1 MDADN
6 LKTEVLLELIFC
18 VESKETDND
27 VINSILPIY
36 IRKLNCF
43 MAGVIQNSNSNLI
56 EKQVFPYIFKKNE
69 AWEYLKDTIINS
81 EKDKSED
88 FYELKYNE
96 NIYYVYYLSQYGFL
110 ILGRKKP
117 FEHVFKNEFRFVVN
131 FLGKILSQS
140 IEDNLRKETEKKLA
154 EERQL
159 LRTIIDNIPI
169 NIYAKDL
176 EYRKTLANVSEL
188 KHLGIKHE
196 SDVLGK
202 SDLDLYGA
210 EIAKNT
216 MIEDQEVLLLNKPIL
231 GVEKHV
237 SNDNW
242 ALISKLPLKNE
253 LGEIIGLVGIS
264 IDYTERKKIQEQL
277 SVFLNLFDN
286 ISDAVQVNTED
297 GQLFYLNKIASE
309 RLGIPVDKVQNFK
322 VTDYLVIYPTME
334 AWKKHVDELKKSD
347 FITTEGI
354 NQNQKTGEEFPV
366 EVTVKY
372 VDINGKGFIVAISR
386 DISERKKAEL
396 ALQESEEKFRFMTE
410 SSSDVIWHL
419 DSDFICDYISPADE
433 RMRGFTKDEAIGK
446 PLWNSLKPEGVE
458 HVKQINAKRIAE
470 EKNGIKTGT
479 VHLELEQLCKDGSW
493 IWTEANSS
501 LHYNEAG
508 EIIGYHGITRDIT
521 ERKKAEEELRWNQS
535 LLQLMSNSSPL
546 GFLVVD
552 NRTDKILYFNHQF
565 CQIWG
570 IEHLAERMQL
580 GELNNNDIIPH
591 CLSVL
596 ADVPAFTESCKPLQ
610 FENNRI
616 VLEDDIVFTEGRTVH
631 RFTTQIRGE
640 NDEYYGRFYIFEDI
654 TKRKQIEVELQM
666 NEKKYRRITENML
679 DIIWTSDM
687 HFNLTFLSPSAE
699 KLYGEPIDIQI
710 RRPLNEK
717 FTPKS
722 LEKMFT
728 EFSLEMAKEK
738 DPKTD
743 KNRTLKLE
751 IEHYRSDK
759 STFWAEINMSILRDE
774 FGTATGIQGV
784 TRDISDRKQAEDALR
799 TSEERKASLIA
810 SMSDIVYVLDNNL
823 VLNEYHMPEGGE
835 LILDPKP
842 FLGRPYDDIPLP
854 QPAQTIIKNAL
865 LFCIKSRKFTKVE
878 YYLDTPKSR
887 FWYELHATVLND
899 QHGVQ
904 TGTTCIIR
912 DITYRKQREEV
923 IKQQVKMQEILIK
936 ISSVYININL
946 LEVESTIQSSLKELG
961 EFVGADRAYIY
972 DYDFVN
978 NTTSNTYEWCAN
990 GVEPE
995 IDISQ
1000 DIPLEE
1006 IPYSLGKHLKGEE
1019 LHIDNVSELP
1029 DEGPE
1034 SIKSK
1039 LEPQGLKSVISIP
1052 MMSSGKLLG
1061 FVGFDSLK
1069 EYHTYSD
1076 KEKKLL
1082 EVFSQMLVN
1091 VRERKRSGS
1100 LLMLQEE
1107 KYRNIISNMDLG
1119 IIEVDLEENI
1129 MYANQSF
1136 CNISGYSNEELLS
1149 MKTATFLFSSA
1160 EERLLDS
1167 KLKNRHQG
1175 LSDSYELAVKNKNG
1189 EQRWWFVSGAP
1200 NYNDNNELI
1209 GSIGIHLDITN
1220 QKKLEKELEQAIVVA
1235 EDASKAK
1242 EVFLANMSH
1251 EIRTPLNVITGMVR
1265 ELGKENLTPRQK
1277 SYVNH
1282 SETAAFH
1289 LLTIINN
1296 ILDMSKIEAGEF
1308 ELDNKN
1314 FSISAVASDV
1324 WSILYSKAKE
1334 KNLELNIVES
1344 PEINRSLIGDAGRLR
1359 QILINL
1365 IGNALKFTEKGSI
1378 ELKISVKDSNKS
1390 YQRLLFE
1397 VNDSG
1402 IGMSD
1407 EFLNKLFDKFSQEDG
1422 DFNRKFEGTGLGM
1435 SITKELVQLMGGKV
1449 VAKSQKGKGTQIS
1462 FELNFPIGD
1471 ESKLVD
1477 KNTISVVPNYFVGI
1491 KVLLVEDNEMNRF
1504 IAIQSLNY
1512 VGCKVTEAENGLE
1525 AIKQIKENE
1534 FDLVLMDIQM
1544 PEMDGVEATKQI
1556 RNILGKQIPIIALTA
1571 NAFKHDIDLYLA
1583 VGMNDYLIKPYRE
1596 EDLYRKIEMYTKSF
1610 QRLNKK
1616 INVQEI
1622 IHPLYDLKDLVEISR
1637 GDKSFVNKML
1647 EVFLNASNQAIIQFS
1662 VDYENN
1668 NIEGIRKLAHKL
1680 KPSIDNMGIVSLKDK
1695 IRMLERFELDHIEEI
1710 DLSIIVK
1717 EVSTILQQVSD
1728 EINRNEG
1735 L

>member
-18 VESKETDND
+18 VESKETDD
-27 VINSILPIY
+27 EVINGFLPIY

-43 MAGVIQNSNSNLI
+43 MAGVIRNSNSELI
-56 EKQVFPYIFKKNE
+56 EKQVYPVVFKKDE
-69 AWEYLKDTIINS
+69 TWEYLKNTIVGFENN
-81 EKDKSED
+81 KSEAHS
-88 FYELKYNE
+88 ELKYKE
-96 NIYYVYYLSQYGFL
+96 NFYYVYYLSQYGFL

-140 IEDNLRKETEKKLA
+140 IEDILRKKAEKKLA

-176 EYRKTLANVSEL
+176 EYKKTLANISEL
-188 KHLGIKHE
+188 KHLGKKSE
-196 SDVLGK
+196 SEVLGK
-202 SDLDLYGA
+202 SDLDLYGE
-210 EIAKNT
+210 EISKNT
-216 MIEDQEVLLLNKPIL
+216 IIEDEQVILHGNPIL

-237 SNDNW
+237 GNDNW

-253 LGEIIGLVGIS
+253 LGEVTGMVGIS
-264 IDYTERKKIQEQL
+264 IDYTERKKTQEQL

-297 GQLFYLNKIASE
+297 GQLFYLNKMASE
-309 RLGIPVDKVQNFK
+309 RLGIPVDKVANFK
-322 VTDYLVIYPTME
+322 VTDYLVIFPTME
-334 AWKKHVDELKKSD
+334 AWKKHVGELKIKD
-347 FITTEGI
+347 FITSEGV
-354 NQNQKTGEEFPV
+354 NLNQKTGQKFPV

-372 VDINGKGFIVAISR
+372 VDVNGKGFVVAISR
-386 DISERKKAEL
+386 DISERKQAEL
-396 ALQESEEKFRFMTE
+396 ALQVSEEKFRLMTE
-410 SSSDVIWHL
+410 NSSDVIWHL
-419 DSDFICDYISPADE
+419 DSNYICDYISPADE
-433 RMRGFTKDEAIGK
+433 QMRGYKQEEAVGK
-446 PLWNSLKPEGVE
+446 PLWNLLKPEGIE
-458 HVKQINAKRIAE
+458 QVKIINSQRLADE
-470 EKNGIKTGT
+470 QLGIKTGT
-479 VHLELEQLCKDGSW
+479 IHYELEQLCKDGSW

-501 LHYNEAG
+501 VHYNENG
-508 EIIGYHGITRDIT
+508 EVIGYHGVTRDIT

-552 NRTDKILYFNHQF
+552 NRTDAILYFNQQF

-570 IEHLAERMQL
+570 IENLADRMRL
-580 GELNNNDIIPH
+580 GELKNNDIIPY
-591 CLSVL
+591 CLPVL
-596 ADVPAFTESCKPLQ
+596 SDVEAFAESCKPLQ
-610 FENNRI
+610 AENNRV
-616 VLEDDIVFTEGRTVH
+616 VLEDDIAFTQGRTVH

-640 NDEYYGRFYIFEDI
+640 NDEYFGRFYIFEDI
-654 TKRKQIEVELQM
+654 TKRKQIEVELQT
-666 NEKKYRRITENML
+666 NEKKYRQITENML
-679 DIIWTSDM
+679 DIVWTSDM
-687 HFNLTFLSPSAE
+687 HFNLNFLSPSAE
-699 KLYGEPIDIQI
+699 KLYGEPIERQI

-722 LEKMFT
+722 LEKILS
-728 EFSLEMAKEK
+728 EFSVEMENEK
-738 DPKTD
+738 NPATD

-751 IEHYRSDK
+751 VEHYRADK

-774 FGTATGIQGV
+774 FGVATGIQGV
-784 TRDISDRKQAEDALR
+784 TRDISDRKQAEDALKK
-799 TSEERKASLIA
+799 SEERKASLIA
-810 SMSDIVYVLDNNL
+810 SMNDIVYVLDNDL
-823 VLNEYHMPEGGE
+823 ILNEYHMPQSGE

-842 FLGRPYDDIPLP
+842 YLGRPFDDIPLP
-854 QPAQTIIKNAL
+854 LHAKSIIKKAL
-865 LFCIKSRKFTKVE
+865 LFCIQSRKFTKVE
-878 YYLDTPKSR
+878 YYLDTPKTR
-887 FWYELHATVLND
+887 FWFELHATVLND
-899 QHGVQ
+899 QNGVQ
-904 TGTTCIIR
+904 SGTTCIIR

-946 LEVESTIQSSLKELG
+946 EEVESTIQSSLKELG
-961 EFVGADRAYIY
+961 EFVSADRAYIY

-978 NTTSNTYEWCAN
+978 NTTSNTYEWCAA

-995 IDISQ
+995 IDIAQ
-1000 DIPLEE
+1000 DIPLEG
-1006 IPYSLGKHLKGEE
+1006 IPFSLGKHLKGEE
-1019 LHIDNVSELP
+1019 LHIDNVSALP

-1061 FVGFDSLK
+1061 FVGFDSVK
-1069 EYHTYSD
+1069 EYHTYSE
-1076 KEKKLL
+1076 KEKNLL

-1091 VRERKRSGS
+1091 VRERKRSGT

-1107 KYRNIISNMDLG
+1107 KYRNIISNMNLG
-1119 IIEVDLEENI
+1119 IIEVDNDENI

-1136 CNISGYSNEELLS
+1136 CNISGYSNKELLS
-1149 MKTATFLFSSA
+1149 MKTLTFLNSSDDKL
-1160 EERLLDS
+1160 LLDS
-1167 KLKNRHQG
+1167 KLNNRKKG

-1200 NYNDNNELI
+1200 NYNDNNELV

-1220 QKKLEKELEQAIVVA
+1220 QKKLEKELEQAIIVA
-1235 EDASKAK
+1235 ENASKAK

-1265 ELGKENLTPRQK
+1265 ELGKENLTTRQK
-1277 SYVNH
+1277 SFVNH
-1282 SETAAFH
+1282 SETAAYH

-1308 ELDNKN
+1308 ELDNKD

-1334 KNLELNIVES
+1334 KNLELRILES
-1344 PEINRSLIGDAGRLR
+1344 PEIHRSLIGDAGRLR

-1365 IGNALKFTEKGSI
+1365 IGNALKFTELGFV
-1378 ELKISVKDSNKS
+1378 ELKISVKNSNK
-1390 YQRLLFE
+1390 YFQRLLFE

-1402 IGMSD
+1402 IGMSE
-1407 EFLNKLFDKFSQEDG
+1407 EFLHKLFDKFSQEDG
-1422 DFNRKFEGTGLGM
+1422 NFNRRFEGTGLGM
-1435 SITKELVQLMGGKV
+1435 SISKELVQLMGGIV
-1449 VAKSQKGKGTQIS
+1449 VAKSQKGMGTQIS
-1462 FELNFPIGD
+1462 FELNLPIGD

-1477 KNTISVVPNYFVGI
+1477 KNTIKVEPNCFEGI

-1504 IAIQSLNY
+1504 IAIQSLHY

-1525 AIKQIKENE
+1525 AIKQLKENE

-1556 RNILGKQIPIIALTA
+1556 RNTLGKQIPIIALTA
-1571 NAFKHDIDLYLA
+1571 NAFKHDIDLYLS

-1596 EDLYRKIEMYTKSF
+1596 EDLYRKIEMYTKSI
-1610 QRLNKK
+1610 QSA
-1616 INVQEI
+1616 EI
-1622 IHPLYDLKDLVEISR
+1622 ENIQPLYDLNDLEVISR
-1637 GDKSFVNKML
+1637 GDKSFINKML
-1647 EVFLNASNQAIIQFS
+1647 EVFVNASQQAISQFTA
-1662 VDYENN
+1662 DYENN
-1668 NIEGIRKLAHKL
+1668 NIDGIRKLAHKL
-1680 KPSIDNMGIVSLKDK
+1680 KPSIDNMGVISLKDK
-1695 IRMLERFELDHIEEI
+1695 IRILERFELDHNEEVELNVLVL
-1710 DLSIIVK
+1710 DVC
-1717 EVSTILQQVSD
+1717 TILQQVCD
-1728 EINRNEG
+1728 EIRRKED